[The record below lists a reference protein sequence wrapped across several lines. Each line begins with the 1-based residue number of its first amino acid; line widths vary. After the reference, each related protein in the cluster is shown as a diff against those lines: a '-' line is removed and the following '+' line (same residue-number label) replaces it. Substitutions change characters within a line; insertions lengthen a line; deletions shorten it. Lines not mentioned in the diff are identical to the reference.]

1 MLNQEFI
8 RNIGIIAHVDH
19 GKTTLVDC
27 LLKQS
32 GMFRD
37 SELSET
43 CIMDSNE
50 LEKERGITIFSK
62 NAAIVYKGHK
72 INIVDTPGHA
82 DFGGEVERI
91 LKMVSGVLLL
101 ADAVEG
107 PMPQTRFVL
116 KKSLELGLKPIV
128 VVNKIDRPAART
140 EQVVDEVFDLFVELG
155 ANDEQLDFSVIY
167 TSAKQGFSRLEPDG
181 PDRDMTPVLDL
192 IIEKVSAHSGDSEG
206 PFQMLVSSMDYDD
219 YVGRIAIGTIN
230 RGHIDAK
237 NNYIQIDREGG
248 NNNFSLS
255 KLYTYQGLSK
265 VESEA
270 ATTGDIIGIAG
281 MKEVQIGETIT
292 DSSCPEALPVI
303 EIDEPTLGIHFSS
316 NTSPFAGKEGEFV
329 TSRQVRDRLFREIRS
344 NVSLRVEET
353 DTQDTFKVSGR
364 GELHLTIL
372 IETMRREGYEFT
384 ISRPEVLIKNID
396 GVAHEPEEFVI
407 LDIDEAHMGS
417 VMEAMGQRKATM
429 QNMNQGET
437 TARLE
442 FVIPTR
448 GLFGFRSEFLTLTKG
463 TGIINRSF
471 HKFIPHCG
479 EIAQR
484 VNGALIAMENGK
496 TTGFSLFNL
505 QDRGSMFVGA
515 GEELYTGMIVGTN
528 KKDNDLVVNLCK
540 EKKLSN
546 MRASGSDVNIILT
559 PPVKMSLEQILG
571 FLNEDEL
578 AEITPKSIRLRKKIL
593 NENDRK
599 RYGRTRNS
607 IPVSVS

>member
-1 MLNQEFI
+1 MLNQKFI

-37 SELSET
+37 NELSGS

-62 NAAIVYKGHK
+62 NAAIFYKDHK

-91 LKMVSGVLLL
+91 LKMVNGVLLL
-101 ADAVEG
+101 VDAVEG

-116 KKSLELGLKPIV
+116 KKSLELGLNPIV
-128 VVNKIDRPAART
+128 VVNKIDRPASRT
-140 EQVVDEVFDLFVELG
+140 EQVVDEVFDLFVDLG
-155 ANDEQLDFSVIY
+155 ANDKQLDFPIIY
-167 TSAKQGFSRLEPDG
+167 TSAKQGISRSTPLAPNNDIT
-181 PDRDMTPVLDL
+181 PLLDM
-192 IIEKVSAHSGDSEG
+192 IIEKVPNHEGDSEAG
-206 PFQMLVSSMDYDD
+206 FQMLVSSMDYDD
-219 YVGRIAIGTIN
+219 YVGRIAVGKVN
-230 RGHIDAK
+230 RGRVQAK
-237 NNYIQIDREGG
+237 KNYTQIDRRGDPQ
-248 NNNFSLS
+248 NFSLS
-255 KLYTYQGLSK
+255 KLYTYEGLKK
-265 VESEA
+265 VESEIA
-270 ATTGDIIGIAG
+270 ITGDIIGIAG
-281 MKEVQIGETIT
+281 MKEVEIGETIT
-292 DSSCPEALPVI
+292 DTEFPDALPVI
-303 EIDEPTLGIHFSS
+303 EIDEPTLAIHFSS
-316 NTSPFAGKEGEFV
+316 NSSPFAGREGEFV
-329 TSRQVRDRLFREIRS
+329 TSRQIRDRLFREIRS

-372 IETMRREGYEFT
+372 IETMRREGYEFC
-384 ISRPEVLIKNID
+384 ISRPEVLIKEIN
-396 GVAHEPEEFVI
+396 GKPHEPEEFVI
-407 LDIDEAHMGS
+407 VDIEETCLGN
-417 VMEAMGQRKATM
+417 VMEALGKRKATL
-429 QNMNQGET
+429 QNMTQKEGNC
-437 TARLE
+437 RLE

-463 TGIINRSF
+463 AGVLNRTF

-484 VNGALIAMENGK
+484 INGVLIALENGS

-505 QDRGSMFVGA
+505 QERGTLFWGP
-515 GEELYTGMIVGTN
+515 GEEVYTGMIVGEN
-528 KKDNDLVVNLCK
+528 NKDNDLVVNVCK
-540 EKKLSN
+540 EKKLTN

-559 PPVKMSLEQILG
+559 PATKMSLEQILS

-578 AEITPKSIRLRKKIL
+578 AEITPKNIRLRKKIL

-599 RYGRTRNS
+599 RYLKS
-607 IPVSVS
+607 SSQVAAPV

>member
-1 MLNQEFI
+1 MLNKKFI

-37 SELSET
+37 NELSGS

-62 NAAIVYKGHK
+62 NAAIFYKDHK

-91 LKMVSGVLLL
+91 LKMVNGVLLL
-101 ADAVEG
+101 VDAVEG

-116 KKSLELGLKPIV
+116 KKSLELGLNPIV
-128 VVNKIDRPAART
+128 VVNKIDRPASRT
-140 EQVVDEVFDLFVELG
+140 EQVVDEVFDLFVDLG
-155 ANDEQLDFSVIY
+155 ANDKQLDFPIIY
-167 TSAKQGFSRLEPDG
+167 TSAKQGISRSTPLAPNNDIT
-181 PDRDMTPVLDL
+181 PLLDM
-192 IIEKVSAHSGDSEG
+192 IIEKVPNHEGDSEAG
-206 PFQMLVSSMDYDD
+206 FQMLVSSMDYDD
-219 YVGRIAIGTIN
+219 YVGRIAVGKVN
-230 RGHIDAK
+230 RGRVQAK
-237 NNYIQIDREGG
+237 KNYTQIDRKGDPQ
-248 NNNFSLS
+248 NFSLS
-255 KLYTYQGLSK
+255 KLYTYEGLK
-265 VESEA
+265 KIESEIA
-270 ATTGDIIGIAG
+270 ITGDIIGIAG
-281 MKEVQIGETIT
+281 MKEVEIGETIT
-292 DSSCPEALPVI
+292 DTEFPDALPVI
-303 EIDEPTLGIHFSS
+303 EIDEPTLAIHFSS
-316 NTSPFAGKEGEFV
+316 NSSPFAGREGEFV
-329 TSRQVRDRLFREIRS
+329 TSRQIRDRLFREIRS

-372 IETMRREGYEFT
+372 IETMRREGYEFC
-384 ISRPEVLIKNID
+384 ISRPEVLIKEIN
-396 GVAHEPEEFVI
+396 GKPHEPEEFVI
-407 LDIDEAHMGS
+407 VDIEETCLGN
-417 VMEAMGQRKATM
+417 VMEALGKRKATL
-429 QNMNQGET
+429 QNMAQKEGNC
-437 TARLE
+437 RLE

-463 TGIINRSF
+463 TGVLNRTF

-484 VNGALIAMENGK
+484 INGVLIALENGS

-505 QDRGSMFVGA
+505 QERGTLFWGP
-515 GEELYTGMIVGTN
+515 GEEVYTGMIVGEN
-528 KKDNDLVVNLCK
+528 NKDNDLVVNVCK
-540 EKKLSN
+540 EKKLTN

-559 PPVKMSLEQILG
+559 PAKKMSLEQILS

-578 AEITPKSIRLRKKIL
+578 AEITPKNIRLRKKIL

-599 RYGRTRNS
+599 RYLKS
-607 IPVSVS
+607 SSQVAAPV